1 MAAWVDLPEALLLT
15 CVESMSIDQ
24 AALRTTMVCHQWR
37 HCVLANQAV
46 YADIWRALCTG
57 CGGWQMSASDMQTVE
72 TATAQVYGGLRD
84 KWRKAAL
91 SLGTLSTP
99 QSAQRLPRV
108 DGSLFS
114 INAIRALGDYDLL
127 DKDAVRYTLD
137 IWRYTPADGWEFD
150 IESEQ
155 PHWHHEDVSR
165 QYPWNSTSRGPPIW
179 SMLSKHCNVRIARES
194 KPELVCSHRLFG
206 EAGVSVV
213 EDITWGAFCAGCSHL
228 GNSSLGIMLSKN
240 MDCALSVV
248 VTAMSQLGQFHTT
261 VV

>member
-1 MAAWVDLPEALLLT
+1 MAAWADLPEALLLA
-15 CVESMSIDQ
+15 CVESMGIE

-57 CGGWQMSASDMQTVE
+57 CGGWQMSASDMQNVE
-72 TATAQVYGGLRD
+72 IATAHVCGGLGD

-114 INAIRALGDYDLL
+114 IDAWEFDIDKCIL

-137 IWRYTPADGWEFD
+137 IWRHTPADGWEFD

-165 QYPWNSTSRGPPIW
+165 QYPWNSTSANLVHAVKTLQRAD
-179 SMLSKHCNVRIARES
+179 SK
-194 KPELVCSHRLFG
+194 
-206 EAGVSVV
+206 GV
-213 EDITWGAFCAGCSHL
+213 
-228 GNSSLGIMLSKN
+228 
-240 MDCALSVV
+240 
-248 VTAMSQLGQFHTT
+248 
-261 VV
+261 